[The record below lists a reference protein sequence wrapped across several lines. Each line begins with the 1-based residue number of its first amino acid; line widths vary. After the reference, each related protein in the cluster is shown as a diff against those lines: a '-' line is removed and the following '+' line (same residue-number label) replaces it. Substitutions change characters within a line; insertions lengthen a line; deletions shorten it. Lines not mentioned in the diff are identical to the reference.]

1 MSSITRAFEIL
12 ERFRQVQHP
21 LSLTDLARDF
31 GYPSSS
37 VADILKT
44 LSQGGYVSFDPIT
57 RTYFPTT
64 RLGELGDWIM
74 TDLLPRSYP
83 VETLRQLR
91 EATGH
96 TVLGFGTPNELE
108 VLYLAVLE
116 SAAGGRATSG
126 RRTHRPLIKSGV
138 GHALLS
144 IEDDAFIERIYRRS
158 LARGFCD
165 RNELPLKETLMQQID
180 SVPMKSAMPSCA
192 AIPSNP
198 RAAIV
203 AVPVP
208 VAFHAQRLA
217 IGIGG
222 PAVTTSRRAC
232 KPIAD
237 ILIAHVRPLTQPEL
251 PANVTAP

>member
-12 ERFRQVQHP
+12 ERFRQVQRP
-21 LSLTDLARDF
+21 LSLTELVRDF

-44 LSQGGYVSFDPIT
+44 LSRGGYVSFDPIT

-74 TDLLPRSYP
+74 TDLLPHSYP
-83 VETLRQLR
+83 VATLRQLH

-96 TVLGFGTPNELE
+96 TVLLGTPNELE

-116 SAAGGRATSG
+116 SAQGGRATSG
-126 RRTHRPLIKSGV
+126 RRTHRPLVKSGV

-144 IEDDAFIERIYRRS
+144 IEEDRFIERVYRRS
-158 LARGFCD
+158 VARDFCD
-165 RNELPLKETLMQQID
+165 RSELPLKALMQQIETCRRVGYAFVRD
-180 SVPMKSAMPSCA
+180 TVNPAA
-192 AIPSNP
+192 AII
-198 RAAIV
+198 AAPLPL
-203 AVPVP
+203 ALST
-208 VAFHAQRLA
+208 QRLA

-222 PAVTTSRRAC
+222 PVER
-232 KPIAD
+232 IAAHVPQ
-237 ILIAHVRPLTQPEL
+237 IGEMLLAHVRPLV
-251 PANVTAP
+251 PAG

>member
-12 ERFRQVQHP
+12 ERFRQVKRP
-21 LSLTDLARDF
+21 LSLTELARDF

-44 LSQGGYVSFDPIT
+44 LSHGGYVSFDPIT

-74 TDLLPRSYP
+74 TDLLPHSYP
-83 VETLRQLR
+83 VATLQQLR

-96 TVLGFGTPNELE
+96 TVLLGTPNELE
-108 VLYLAVLE
+108 VLYLAVIE
-116 SAAGGRATSG
+116 SAEDGRATSG
-126 RRTHRPLIKSGV
+126 RRTHRPLVKSGV

-144 IEDDAFIERIYRRS
+144 MEDDGFIERIYRRS
-158 LARGFCD
+158 LARRLCD
-165 RNELPLKETLMQQID
+165 RNELPLKSLMQKIETCRQSGYAFVRD
-180 SVPMKSAMPSCA
+180 SV
-192 AIPSNP
+192 NP

-203 AVPVP
+203 AAPLPVS
-208 VAFHAQRLA
+208 FHAQRLA

-222 PAVTTSRRAC
+222 PAERITARVPLLAET
-232 KPIAD
+232 
-237 ILIAHVRPLTQPEL
+237 LLAHLRPLAQS
-251 PANVTAP
+251 AQSVAAP

>member
-12 ERFRQVQHP
+12 ERFRQVQRP
-21 LSLTDLARDF
+21 LSLTELVRDF

-44 LSQGGYVSFDPIT
+44 LSHGGYVSFDPIT

-91 EATGH
+91 EATGYN
-96 TVLGFGTPNELE
+96 VLLGTPNELE

-116 SAAGGRATSG
+116 SAEGGRATSG

-144 IEDDAFIERIYRRS
+144 IEGDRFVERVYRRS

-165 RNELPLKETLMQQID
+165 RAELPLKTLMQHID
-180 SVPMKSAMPSCA
+180 ACRRVGYAFVCDSF
-192 AIPSNP
+192 NP
-198 RAAIV
+198 AAAIV
-203 AVPVP
+203 AAPLP
-208 VAFHAQRLA
+208 VALHAQRLA
-217 IGIGG
+217 IGVGG
-222 PAVTTSRRAC
+222 PAER
-232 KPIAD
+232 IAAHVPQ
-237 ILIAHVRPLTQPEL
+237 IGEVLLAHVRPLVQTG
-251 PANVTAP
+251 

>member
-12 ERFRQVQHP
+12 ERFRQLQRP
-21 LSLTDLARDF
+21 LSLTELVKDF

-44 LSQGGYVSFDPIT
+44 LSHGGYISFDPIT

-96 TVLGFGTPNELE
+96 TVLLGTPNELE

-116 SAAGGRATSG
+116 SAQGGRATSG

-138 GHALLS
+138 GQALLS
-144 IEDDAFIERIYRRS
+144 IEDDRFVERVYRRS

-165 RNELPLKETLMQQID
+165 RAELPLKALMQQIEACRRVGYAFVRD
-180 SVPMKSAMPSCA
+180 AF
-192 AIPSNP
+192 NP
-198 RAAIV
+198 AAAIV
-203 AVPVP
+203 AAPLP
-208 VAFHAQRLA
+208 VASHAQRLA
-217 IGIGG
+217 IGVGG
-222 PAVTTSRRAC
+222 PAER
-232 KPIAD
+232 IAAQVPQ
-237 ILIAHVRPLTQPEL
+237 IGEVLLAHVRPLVQ
-251 PANVTAP
+251 AG

>member
-12 ERFRQVQHP
+12 ERFRQVQRP
-21 LSLTDLARDF
+21 LSLTELVRDF

-44 LSQGGYVSFDPIT
+44 LSHGGYISFDPIT

-74 TDLLPRSYP
+74 TDLLPHSYP
-83 VETLRQLR
+83 VATLRQLR
-91 EATGH
+91 EATAH
-96 TVLGFGTPNELE
+96 TVLLGTPNELE

-116 SAAGGRATSG
+116 SAEGGRATSG

-144 IEDDAFIERIYRRS
+144 IEDDRFIERVYRRS

-165 RNELPLKETLMQQID
+165 RGELPLKVLMQQIEECRRVGYASVRD
-180 SVPMKSAMPSCA
+180 SL
-192 AIPSNP
+192 NP
-198 RAAIV
+198 ASAIV
-203 AVPVP
+203 AAPLP
-208 VAFHAQRLA
+208 VALYAQRLA
-217 IGIGG
+217 IGVGG
-222 PAVTTSRRAC
+222 PAER
-232 KPIAD
+232 IAARVPQ
-237 ILIAHVRPLTQPEL
+237 IGEVLLAHVRPLVQ
-251 PANVTAP
+251 AG